1 MMERDL
7 RTTYKVR
14 VHKNF
19 IKEVMDKNLRM
30 FLNHIENL
38 VNDTMLD
45 IGDGFS
51 LVDTDIRLGT
61 PNAKSTKVDEESD
74 TVDLT
79 KSIESDLF
87 FDRGEIVMEIEGLM
101 LKGSATLLENSQ
113 ELARVSIES
122 PLDLA

>member
-1 MMERDL
+1 MERDL